1 MQTKI
6 SRWLMI
12 VASVTFLFGSVSPPV
27 FAATA
32 AAPVPAI
39 NESGHGVLGDDWDE
53 PFKEV
58 DVMKQPQGNSA
69 VDAIRIL
76 FFDHIIPQ
84 FKYIFAFVALLIW
97 VVYLLIM
104 VNSGGKEELIS
115 EQKSNLMW
123 GAAGFLLIS
132 LAVEIGEV
140 FSPTRANN
148 EIIDQPGADLI
159 FTKITAFLQLALTPI
174 AIATV
179 FYAGF
184 KFITASGEE
193 EQITSAKKIFL
204 YGFAGLLVAML
215 ADPLVRTVLYPADQ
229 TPGQEEIGNFAT
241 QMVGV
246 LKFVL
251 TFLGVIAMATFL
263 VAGGYFITSFGDE
276 DRHRKAKE
284 IIGGSLLGIVIILS
298 AFAIVSAFA
307 PS

>member
-1 MQTKI
+1 MKTKI
-6 SRWLMI
+6 LSWAVILVGAATLWL
-12 VASVTFLFGSVSPPV
+12 AAEPV
-27 FAATA
+27 RAATA
-32 AAPVPAI
+32 PAPVPAI
-39 NESGHGVLGDDWDE
+39 GETSGGVLGDDWDE
-53 PFKEV
+53 PFDDI
-58 DVMKQPQGNSA
+58 DVMPRGEGTTPVES
-69 VDAIRIL
+69 IRIL
-76 FFDHIIPQ
+76 FYDRIIPQ
-84 FKYIFAFVALLIW
+84 FKYLFAFVALLIW

-104 VNSGGKEELIS
+104 VNSAGKEELIS
-115 EQKSNLMW
+115 EQKKNLYW
-123 GAAGFLLIS
+123 GIAGFLLIS

-140 FSPTRANN
+140 FTPTRANT
-148 EIIDQPGADLI
+148 EIIDQPGAELI

-204 YGFAGLLVAML
+204 YGFAGLLVAMF

-229 TPGQEEIGNFAT
+229 APGDDEVTSFAV
-241 QMVGV
+241 QMVG
-246 LKFVL
+246 LLRFIL
-251 TFLGVIAMATFL
+251 TFLGVVAMATFL
-263 VAGGYFITSFGDE
+263 VAGGYFVTSFGDE

-298 AFAIVSAFA
+298 AFAIVSAFN